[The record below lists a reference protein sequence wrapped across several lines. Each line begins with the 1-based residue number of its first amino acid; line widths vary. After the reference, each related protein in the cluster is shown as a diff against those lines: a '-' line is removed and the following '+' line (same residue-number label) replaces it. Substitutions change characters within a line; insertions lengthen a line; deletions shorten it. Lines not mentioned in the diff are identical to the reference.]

1 MFYAIRINNFLPYC
15 WLYKTSIIIRKLI
28 LVASFIFR
36 SLYFCLLYFAQGET
50 NSKLKFDLKSY
61 LKNAF
66 YKGTTINNYNLK
78 ALVIVGSFGHPL
90 FAAIHIYIFNMPWD
104 NMALKISAGLIC
116 LSLATKDYWP
126 KKLKP
131 LFPFYWHFMLIYN
144 LSFLITLTSLNNYF
158 IKTWFIWD
166 VIMLY
171 ILIML
176 VPNWLIFLIDLTIGV
191 VCAFVIHI
199 LFFKGGSG
207 YDVIIM
213 PYNSGP
219 LDILL
224 YISAFAFA
232 TFSGLIFSYS
242 NAKGLASEER
252 AKIFKSLAGSIAHE
266 LKNPLN
272 AINLVGMEIKD
283 MATNIEKNNQITP
296 YAGSKNQNL
305 LSSSSLQNLT
315 HKISE
320 SINNANNIINI
331 ILNDL
336 SEKQIYPHEIKY
348 LNPDNILPKIL
359 EKYAYKNEDEK
370 KKIKYHQI
378 NDKSI
383 FLKIVPE
390 RFNYII
396 FNLLKN
402 ALYYSRSDDFMVN
415 IGVEKRLFDGVN
427 YNSVY
432 ILDNG
437 PGISSNSISRLFDDF
452 YTSGKIDGTGL
463 GLAFCKRNMLMLG
476 GDIICESEFGK
487 WTKFSLLFPQ
497 LSKEDIEMAQIECN
511 RKRILLVDDQLI
523 NLLTGQARI
532 NKNLSKITCDVARG
546 GREAIDKFINNN
558 CYDLVL
564 MDIQM
569 PEIDGIKASKK
580 IREFNKEVPI
590 IALTSLDKDTFNK
603 LIVTENAL
611 NNFSGYLSKSSPER
625 IFYRSITKWFL
636 DFDDEVKYVGEKD
649 EYSKI
654 LVNKKILFA
663 DDQQINRVLIKRH
676 LESCGAIV
684 VEVSDGIE
692 MINIYKQSLDKE
704 GNSYFDIILTDISM
718 PYVSGDECSLK
729 IREIETSHK
738 IGYHDEI
745 PIIALTGNGS
755 LNDIR
760 NYFNCRLTDYF
771 IKGSNPDL
779 LIKLISIYLIK
790 KPIKINKVD
799 YTKVV
804 RSETSE
810 IVNLNQLILGN
821 HFDREKQSA
830 ILQMFIRDIDDFMDK
845 IHSALEINDKKIL
858 LSYIHSVKGSAV
870 NIGADRLY
878 YFCKMIETKIKEGD
892 LSNNWFEEMKK
903 IYYDLKSEIKYFF
916 S

>member
-1 MFYAIRINNFLPYC
+1 M
-15 WLYKTSIIIRKLI
+15 
-28 LVASFIFR
+28 
-36 SLYFCLLYFAQGET
+36 
-50 NSKLKFDLKSY
+50 KFDLKSY

-66 YKGTTINNYNLK
+66 ARGTTINNYNLK
-78 ALVIVGSFGHPL
+78 AIVTVGSFGHPL

-104 NMALKISAGLIC
+104 SMALKISAGLVC
-116 LSLATKDYWP
+116 LSLATKNYWP

-158 IKTWFIWD
+158 IKTWFIWE

-176 VPNWLIFLIDLTIGV
+176 VPHWLIFLCDLLIGV
-191 VCAFVIHI
+191 VSAFVIHGI
-199 LFFKGGSG
+199 FFKEISIF
-207 YDVIIM
+207 D
-213 PYNSGP
+213 PATTTYNFDP
-219 LDILL
+219 FDILL
-224 YISAFAFA
+224 YISAFTFA
-232 TFSGLIFSYS
+232 TISGLIFSYS

-272 AINLVGMEIKD
+272 AINMVGMEIKN
-283 MATNIEKNNQITP
+283 MATNIEKNNQIAP
-296 YAGSKNQNL
+296 YTSSQNQNL

-315 HKISE
+315 QKISE

-348 LNPDNILPKIL
+348 LNPDNILPEIL
-359 EKYAYKNEDEK
+359 EKYVYKNEDEK
-370 KKIKYHQI
+370 KKIKYHYS
-378 NDKSI
+378 NDSGI

-396 FNLLKN
+396 FNLLIN
-402 ALYYSRSDDFMVN
+402 ALYYNKSDDFIIN

-437 PGISSNSISRLFDDF
+437 PGIPANSISRLFDDF

-463 GLAFCKRNMLMLG
+463 GLAFCKRNMLMFG

-487 WTKFSLLFPQ
+487 WTKFSLLFPHLAQ
-497 LSKEDIEMAQIECN
+497 EDIARVQIE
-511 RKRILLVDDQLI
+511 RGKKKILLVDDQLI

-532 NKNLSKITCDVARG
+532 NKNLSKIKCDVARG
-546 GREAIDKFINNN
+546 GQEAIDKFINNN
-558 CYDLVL
+558 GYDLVL

-569 PEIDGIKASKK
+569 PEIDGIQASKK
-580 IREFNKEVPI
+580 IREFNQEVPI

-603 LIVTENAL
+603 LILTENAL
-611 NNFSGYLSKSSPER
+611 NNFSGYLSKSSLER
-625 IFYRSITKWFL
+625 IFYRSITKWFV
-636 DFDDEVKYVGEKD
+636 DFDDDIKYVGDKD

-654 LVNKKILFA
+654 LINKKIIVA
-663 DDQQINRVLIKRH
+663 DDQPINRVLIKRH
-676 LESCGAIV
+676 LELRGAFV
-684 VEVSDGIE
+684 VEASDGIE
-692 MINIYKQSLDKE
+692 MINIYKQSLDNE

-718 PYVSGDECSLK
+718 PYVGGDECSLK
-729 IREIETSHK
+729 VREIEASYK

-771 IKGSNPDL
+771 IKGSNPEL
-779 LIKLISIYLIK
+779 LIKIISVYLIK
-790 KPIKINKVD
+790 KPVKINKVD

-845 IHSALEINDKKIL
+845 IHSAIEINDKKIL